1 MEGVGVIES
10 WAFVMGRFADNLGP
24 VPQGP
29 ENSEPDSLD
38 RIRTGDRTAAAEF
51 LTQNE
56 ALIRRRYRQK
66 MGRAM
71 RRLCDSQELVSTIA
85 RRFDKMVSDGEVRA
99 ASERQLWALIFA
111 IGDHALADKA
121 RILQHLERV
130 EGPDSDV
137 AKEWRIRFARAER
150 AAPDGMEAEL
160 DSMLRSLEHP
170 IDRQILTMWLMGIEL
185 QVIASELSMEPSA
198 ARKRWERIRMRLRV
212 SADQEQ

>member
-1 MEGVGVIES
+1 
-10 WAFVMGRFADNLGP
+10 MGRFANNP
-24 VPQGP
+24 SPESQGP
-29 ENSEPDSLD
+29 GNGDEAAID
-38 RIRTGDRTAAAEF
+38 RIRTGDRNAAAEF

-99 ASERQLWALIFA
+99 ASENQLWALIFT

-137 AKEWRIRFARAER
+137 AQEWRLRFARAER
-150 AAPDGMEAEL
+150 SSPDGMEGEL
-160 DSMLRSLEHP
+160 DRMLRSLEEP
-170 IDRQILTMWLMGIEL
+170 LDRQILTMWLMGIEL
-185 QVIASELSMEPSA
+185 QVIADELSMEA
-198 ARKRWERIRMRLRV
+198 AAVRKRWERIRSRLRISV
-212 SADQEQ
+212 REE